1 MKDTE
6 HPVRHPRVHLPDRAS
21 VRRRRGCA
29 RRNGQYGR
37 GMAPSLA
44 RATPLFAT
52 CLWRKNRGVDP
63 AQQMRVVPA
72 CTARIRTEH
81 AKRIR
86 ITFFSF
92 VLGLHLAVS
101 AGLTNMGQEHEKNH
115 AGEVTEF
122 WLRAGLGEY
131 RL

>member
-1 MKDTE
+1 
-6 HPVRHPRVHLPDRAS
+6 
-21 VRRRRGCA
+21 
-29 RRNGQYGR
+29 
-37 GMAPSLA
+37 
-44 RATPLFAT
+44 
-52 CLWRKNRGVDP
+52 
-63 AQQMRVVPA
+63 MRVVPA